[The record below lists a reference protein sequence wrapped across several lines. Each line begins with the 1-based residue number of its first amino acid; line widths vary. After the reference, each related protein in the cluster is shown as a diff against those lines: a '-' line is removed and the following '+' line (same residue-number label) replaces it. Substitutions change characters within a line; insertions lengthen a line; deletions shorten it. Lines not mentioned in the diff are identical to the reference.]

1 MMKPFPKNPFAFLWH
16 YALKNKALFLAVC
29 SCGALSI
36 VLAKLSPYFFSK
48 MIALFEKGKPFEQI
62 SHAFWGFLTAVLV
75 ATILSKTL
83 ETVFSCLAEIK
94 LCPKIYKQISLDCFN
109 YINGHSVSYFAD
121 NMAGALAQKG
131 NSLAQNAGFYIS
143 LLYYLGDVFQLFVI
157 FVMLAGINVKF
168 ALCFAAFIVLSVLVL
183 MYVGKFSVNLRA
195 KMVEEKNKVAGQ
207 MIDALQNQF
216 FVRLFNGA
224 DYEKNRAVTQMDE
237 EVKIT
242 NKSVNIEVVQS
253 KGENLYFQI
262 VSTFFLIYSFYLWK
276 NSAVSSADV
285 VLIFFLLQNVSGTVA
300 FLIHR
305 GIVYSGI
312 FADIRTNLIPF
323 ACPHDIQD
331 KPDAAKLEVTDGKI
345 ELKHVSFAYNHS
357 EKLFDDFNLTV
368 PAGQKIG
375 IVGMS
380 GGGKSTLINLIQRF
394 YDIDN
399 GEILIDGQNIQD
411 VTQESLHKAIGYV
424 PQSSSLLERSV
435 AENISYG
442 RSEASINEI
451 KDAARKAY
459 ADEFIRKLP
468 QGYRTVLNAKNQL
481 SGGQIQRLAIARVLL
496 KNSKILILDEATSS
510 LDSESE
516 FYIGKAV
523 ENMLLD
529 KTVLVVAH
537 RLSTLKNMDRI
548 IVLEKGKVV
557 EDGTLEDLL
566 ALKGSFY
573 QYWMLQK
580 LKGGDDEK

>member
-1 MMKPFPKNPFAFLWH
+1 M
-16 YALKNKALFLAVC
+16 
-29 SCGALSI
+29 
-36 VLAKLSPYFFSK
+36 
-48 MIALFEKGKPFEQI
+48 
-62 SHAFWGFLTAVLV
+62 
-75 ATILSKTL
+75 
-83 ETVFSCLAEIK
+83 
-94 LCPKIYKQISLDCFN
+94 
-109 YINGHSVSYFAD
+109 
-121 NMAGALAQKG
+121 
-131 NSLAQNAGFYIS
+131 
-143 LLYYLGDVFQLFVI
+143 
-157 FVMLAGINVKF
+157 
-168 ALCFAAFIVLSVLVL
+168 
-183 MYVGKFSVNLRA
+183 
-195 KMVEEKNKVAGQ
+195 
-207 MIDALQNQF
+207 
-216 FVRLFNGA
+216 
-224 DYEKNRAVTQMDE
+224 
-237 EVKIT
+237 
-242 NKSVNIEVVQS
+242 
-253 KGENLYFQI
+253 
-262 VSTFFLIYSFYLWK
+262 
-276 NSAVSSADV
+276 
-285 VLIFFLLQNVSGTVA
+285 
-300 FLIHR
+300 
-305 GIVYSGI
+305 
-312 FADIRTNLIPF
+312 
-323 ACPHDIQD
+323 
-331 KPDAAKLEVTDGKI
+331 
-345 ELKHVSFAYNHS
+345 
-357 EKLFDDFNLTV
+357 TV

-451 KDAARKAY
+451 KEAARKAY

-548 IVLEKGKVV
+548 IVLEKGKTV